1 MSSFEN
7 ISAGI
12 HVWRYPVL
20 DVNVS
25 LVVGRAKALLIDTL
39 ACASQGLVLAH
50 AVAELTPLPVT
61 ILNTHIHFDHTFG
74 NAEVSKHLPVDGIWA
89 HHSVAETMRRRP
101 DALRASSARECRE
114 LVPELATE
122 VADTA
127 LLAPTNSI
135 TDQHIF
141 DLGDCFV
148 EVWHP
153 GPAHTHGDLIA
164 KCHDVMFAGDLVEE
178 SGPVDVGPESDL
190 DNWPQVLDSLLP
202 FMTGPVVPGHG
213 AIVDAQFVWR
223 QKDLLAS
230 RSSWTG

>member
-1 MSSFEN
+1 MSSFET

-25 LVVGRAKALLIDTL
+25 LIVGRRKALLIDTL
-39 ACASQGLVLAH
+39 ACASQGLVLAQ

-89 HHSVAETMRRRP
+89 HRSVAEAMTRRP
-101 DALRASSARECRE
+101 DELRDAAARECRD
-114 LVPELATE
+114 LAPELTTE
-122 VADTA
+122 LADTV
-127 LLAPTNSI
+127 LRAPTNSI
-135 TDQHIF
+135 TGQHTF

-153 GPAHTHGDLIA
+153 GPAHTRGDLVA
-164 KCHDVMFAGDLVEE
+164 RCGDVMFAGDLVEE